1 MVTSPKMISSAIR
14 PPRETM
20 MVSSILL
27 FVLNISSFSGSGIV
41 YPAAPM
47 PVGMMEIV
55 WTGPTSGSSW
65 NRIAWPVSWASRD
78 LLLLLGDHLAL
89 LLRTDSDL
97 HECLIDIS
105 LENIAAGLLCSE
117 NCRLI

>member
-1 MVTSPKMISSAIR
+1 MDRTNIREFMEQDRVACLMV
-14 PPRETM
+14 
-20 MVSSILL
+20 
-27 FVLNISSFSGSGIV
+27 
-41 YPAAPM
+41 
-47 PVGMMEIV
+47 
-55 WTGPTSGSSW
+55 
-65 NRIAWPVSWASRD
+65 SRD
-78 LLLLLGDHLAL
+78 LLLFLGDHLAL

>member
-1 MVTSPKMISSAIR
+1 M
-14 PPRETM
+14 
-20 MVSSILL
+20 
-27 FVLNISSFSGSGIV
+27 
-41 YPAAPM
+41 YPAAHAGRDDGDR
-47 PVGMMEIV
+47 VDRTNIREFMEQDRV
-55 WTGPTSGSSW
+55 A
-65 NRIAWPVSWASRD
+65 RLMVSRD